1 MKRLDRA
8 TYGKG
13 TVPFSLRE
21 NWESP
26 PRRPKGTVPFSLR
39 ENWDSPP
46 CRPLR
51 ENRESPPRRPGYT
64 LVEMLVAT
72 VLTLMMMYAVVT
84 IFADIGEGV
93 NDSRAVLEMTER
105 LRATATRFQ
114 LDVAGITAVPRPPRR
129 VEFDEGY
136 LEIREGPNTEFSYA
150 PVVPVND
157 AGTTDTTP
165 GDFDDWI
172 MFTTRSAGRP
182 FHGRCASP
190 SATVGVIQSDVAEV
204 CWFVRGRTLYR
215 RVLLVAPAAP
225 IASYAPAGF
234 YANND
239 ISVRYNATTGTV
251 VPNTLADLTKRENRF
266 AHNPTAFPFDAR
278 AWGLFGLP
286 TLGECSDPTWQAG
299 ATTPTTATAGQMDFW
314 GPNPFANWNLPV
326 DRETGTW
333 TQYPNGTR
341 TSEDVILTNV
351 IGFDV
356 KVYDPDVADY
366 VDLGTGG
373 GRFGQAP
380 ETRSGLTGS
389 ANGLVYCTWSDHYE
403 RDGNPQL
410 GIGVDAATNGFDDNG
425 TGGVDD
431 ITERDTMPP
440 YPYPLRGIQVK
451 IRVFEP
457 DSQQVREMT
466 VVQEFL
472 PK

>member
-1 MKRLDRA
+1 
-8 TYGKG
+8 
-13 TVPFSLRE
+13 
-21 NWESP
+21 
-26 PRRPKGTVPFSLR
+26 
-39 ENWDSPP
+39 
-46 CRPLR
+46 
-51 ENRESPPRRPGYT
+51 
-64 LVEMLVAT
+64 
-72 VLTLMMMYAVVT
+72 MMMFAVVS

-105 LRATATRFQ
+105 LRATTTRLQ
-114 LDVAGITAVPRPPRR
+114 LDLAGITAVPRPPRR

-136 LEIREGPNTEFSYA
+136 LEIKEGPNTEFSYA

-157 AGTTDTTP
+157 TGTTDTTV
-165 GDFDDWI
+165 GDFDDVL
-172 MFTTRSAGRP
+172 MFTTRSTGRP
-182 FHGRCASP
+182 FHGRCAG
-190 SATVGVIQSDVAEV
+190 TVIESDVAEV

-215 RVLLVAPAAP
+215 RVMLVAPAAP
-225 IASYAPAGF
+225 IADYTPAGF

-239 ISVRYNATTGTV
+239 ISVRYNAGPPPSV
-251 VPNTLADLTKRENRF
+251 VPNTLADLTKREARF
-266 AHNPTAFPFDAR
+266 AHNPAVFPYDVR
-278 AWGLFGLP
+278 GWGLLGLP

-299 ATTPTTATAGQMDFW
+299 ATAPMTATANQMDFW
-314 GPNPFANWNLPV
+314 GQDPFASWSLSV

-341 TSEDVILTNV
+341 ASEDVILTNV

-356 KVYDPDVADY
+356 KVYDPDVGDY
-366 VDLGTGG
+366 VDLGTGS

-380 ETRSGLTGS
+380 EARSGLTAS

-410 GIGVDAATNGFDDNG
+410 GIGIDAGTNGFDDNG

-431 ITERDTMPP
+431 LTERDTMPP

>member
-8 TYGKG
+8 TH
-13 TVPFSLRE
+13 
-21 NWESP
+21 
-26 PRRPKGTVPFSLR
+26 
-39 ENWDSPP
+39 
-46 CRPLR
+46 
-51 ENRESPPRRPGYT
+51 PGYT

-72 VLTLMMMYAVVT
+72 ALTLMMMYAVVS

-105 LRATATRFQ
+105 LRATTTRLQ
-114 LDVAGITAVPRPPRR
+114 LDLAGITAVPRPPRR

-136 LEIREGPNTEFSYA
+136 LEIKEGPNTEFSYA

-157 AGTTDTTP
+157 AGTTDTTV
-165 GDFDDWI
+165 GDFDDVL
-172 MFTTRSAGRP
+172 MFTTRSTGRP
-182 FHGRCASP
+182 FHGRCAGAP
-190 SATVGVIQSDVAEV
+190 GGVIESAVAEV
-204 CWFVRGRTLYR
+204 CWFVRGNRLYR
-215 RVLLVAPAAP
+215 RVLLVAPAVP
-225 IASYAPAGF
+225 IASYSPAGF

-239 ISVRYNATTGTV
+239 ISVHYNAATGTV

-266 AHNPTAFPFDAR
+266 AHNPTAFPYDVR
-278 AWGLFGLP
+278 GWGLFGLP

-299 ATTPTTATAGQMDFW
+299 ATAPTTATANQMDFW
-314 GPNPFANWNLPV
+314 AQNPFTGWNPSP
-326 DRETGTW
+326 DPETGTW

-341 TSEDVILTNV
+341 ISEDVILTNV

-356 KVYDPDVADY
+356 KVYDPDVGDY
-366 VDLGTGG
+366 VDLGYNPGAGT
-373 GRFGQAP
+373 RFSGYGEA
-380 ETRSGLTGS
+380 RSQLVGS
-389 ANGLVYCTWSDHYE
+389 ATTPRVYCTWSDHYE
-403 RDGNPQL
+403 RDGVDQN
-410 GIGVDAATNGFDDNG
+410 GDAVADAATNGFDDNG

-466 VVQEFL
+466 VVQDFL

>member
-1 MKRLDRA
+1 MKRLDGA
-8 TYGKG
+8 TYRKG
-13 TVPFSLRE
+13 TVPIFAQRK
-21 NWESP
+21 WDCSP
-26 PRRPKGTVPFSLR
+26 SKRL
-39 ENWDSPP
+39 
-46 CRPLR
+46 
-51 ENRESPPRRPGYT
+51 GYT

-72 VLTLMMMYAVVT
+72 ALTLMMMYAVVS

-105 LRATATRFQ
+105 LRATTTRLQ
-114 LDVAGITAVPRPPRR
+114 LDLAGITALPRPPRR
-129 VEFDEGY
+129 VEFAEGY
-136 LEIREGPNTEFSYA
+136 LEIKEGPNLDWSVSTTSNIA
-150 PVVPVND
+150 WDTD
-157 AGTTDTTP
+157 AARGDTTV
-165 GDFDDWI
+165 GDFDDWV
-172 MFTTRSAGRP
+172 MFTTRSTGRP

-190 SATVGVIQSDVAEV
+190 SAPVGVIESDVAEV

-215 RVLLVAPAAP
+215 RVLLVAPSAP
-225 IASYAPAGF
+225 IGNYTANGF

-239 ISVRYNATTGTV
+239 ISVRYNAATGNV

-278 AWGLFGLP
+278 GWGLFGLP

-299 ATTPTTATAGQMDFW
+299 NVGPTPATANQMDFW
-314 GPNPFANWNLPV
+314 GPNPFANWDQPV
-326 DRETGTW
+326 DPETGTW
-333 TQYPNGTR
+333 TQYPDGTR

-356 KVYDPDVADY
+356 KVYDPDVGDY
-366 VDLGTGG
+366 VDLGAHPNAQIDTYPSAPRPTP
-373 GRFGQAP
+373 RFYASLGDV
-380 ETRSGLTGS
+380 RSGLEA
-389 ANGLVYCTWSDHYE
+389 ANQSQARVYCTWSDHYE

-410 GIGVDAATNGFDDNG
+410 GIGTDAATNGFDDDGAN
-425 TGGVDD
+425 GVDD
-431 ITERDTMPP
+431 VGERDTMPP